1 MNKFVVLLQHDPDIS
16 PLETKPSTD
25 SPPSAPADPRS
36 AGEDDS
42 QDVQQ
47 LLEPHLTAESAAL
60 PAPITVRS
68 ETVLEPAQGV
78 QDSSPPHS
86 EQGATL
92 QADQVDLAEQHV
104 PDEELSQPASANTD
118 QSIDSQAAVDAED
131 VFQQPAG
138 ASALLPDS
146 NGINPAP
153 VTEEPE
159 QQHSPISARL
169 EHSASTEPESETEDG
184 AHEPQQLQQPAEDQ
198 QARQQLPGSSLY
210 LSSQVDAS
218 SEKSL
223 PDSVQS
229 AAGSRQQPASPS
241 GQDGAVPHGGTDAE
255 HVNGIMHASQ
265 QAESE
270 QQMGSQ
276 QSSEDHHEQQAV
288 IPGISSIRQAFSVSG

>member
-1 MNKFVVLLQHDPDIS
+1 MVLLQHDPDTS
-16 PLETKPSTD
+16 PLETKPSTV
-25 SPPSAPADPRS
+25 SPPSTPADLGS

-47 LLEPHLTAESAAL
+47 LLEPHLTAQSAAQS
-60 PAPITVRS
+60 APITVQL

-86 EQGATL
+86 EQGATSP
-92 QADQVDLAEQHV
+92 ADQVDLAEQHV
-104 PDEELSQPASANTD
+104 PDEEQSQPASANTD
-118 QSIDSQAAVDAED
+118 QSIDSQAAVDAEH

-169 EHSASTEPESETEDG
+169 EHSASTEAESETDEG
-184 AHEPQQLQQPAEDQ
+184 AHELQQLQHPDEDQ
-198 QARQQLPGSSLY
+198 QAQEQLPGSSLS

-218 SEKSL
+218 SQKSL
-223 PDSVQS
+223 SDSAQS
-229 AAGSRQQPASPS
+229 PAGSRQQPASPS
-241 GQDGAVPHGGTDAE
+241 GQDRAVPHGGTDPE

-270 QQMGSQ
+270 QQTGSQ
-276 QSSEDHHEQQAV
+276 QSSEDQQEQQAV
-288 IPGISSIRQAFSVSG
+288 IPGIRSKQAHILG